1 MLQRKLRA
9 VIDTNLFVSG
19 LFARDS
25 LSAQLQDLWVN
36 QDFELVTSIEIIKEV
51 SRVLSYPRI
60 KEHFKPSE
68 DNIRRFFRLVFRKA
82 IISKDI
88 YQADKIADDPTD
100 NKFLACALEKNSS
113 LLQLSLKRNNRIDQA
128 GATSLKLA
136 LLKNCTLREL
146 DLSTNDA
153 IPAHCTHMVDFLC
166 GKANAHRAFMMSETS
181 DPLWPFLLARLRMD
195 PDLLYSTA
203 NVRETSSP
211 FRHTNSCQAT
221 SPVEQKHKIQL

>member
-88 YQADKIADDPTD
+88 YQTDKIADDPTD
-100 NKFLACALEKNSS
+100 KKFLACALEKKADYIVSRDPHLRN
-113 LLQLSLKRNNRIDQA
+113 LKYYHGIQIVDV
-128 GATSLKLA
+128 
-136 LLKNCTLREL
+136 
-146 DLSTNDA
+146 STF
-153 IPAHCTHMVDFLC
+153 IEKV
-166 GKANAHRAFMMSETS
+166 KA
-181 DPLWPFLLARLRMD
+181 
-195 PDLLYSTA
+195 
-203 NVRETSSP
+203 
-211 FRHTNSCQAT
+211 
-221 SPVEQKHKIQL
+221 K

>member
-25 LSAQLQDLWVN
+25 LSAKLQDLWVN

-68 DNIRRFFRLVFRKA
+68 DNIRRFFRLIFRKA

-88 YQADKIADDPTD
+88 YQTDKIADDPTD
-100 NKFLACALEKNSS
+100 NKFLACALEKKADYIVSRDPN
-113 LLQLSLKRNNRIDQA
+113 LRNLKHYHGIQIVDV
-128 GATSLKLA
+128 
-136 LLKNCTLREL
+136 
-146 DLSTNDA
+146 STF
-153 IPAHCTHMVDFLC
+153 IEKV
-166 GKANAHRAFMMSETS
+166 
-181 DPLWPFLLARLRMD
+181 
-195 PDLLYSTA
+195 TA
-203 NVRETSSP
+203 
-211 FRHTNSCQAT
+211 
-221 SPVEQKHKIQL
+221 K